1 MELSQSPTGWIVVA
15 WFAILGACIGS
26 FVNVLCY
33 RLPIIKK
40 LGPEYAD
47 GKALQELVERH
58 GAFSLSAPRSAC
70 PCCSAPIKAKHNIPV
85 LGWIVLRGKCAT
97 CARNISWTYPAVE
110 LLFAAV
116 FAAHAWF
123 EGLYLAGV
131 LTLPMMAIAFCG
143 FWIYRKT
150 QRILAAFVYAFVALF
165 AAQAVLTVMG
175 FSAYA

>member
-1 MELSQSPTGWIVVA
+1 MDLSQMPTGWVVVV

-26 FVNVLCY
+26 FVNVVCY

-40 LGPEYAD
+40 LGPDYAD
-47 GKALQELVERH
+47 GKALQQLVLQH
-58 GAFSLSAPRSAC
+58 GKFSLSAPRSAC

-85 LGWIVLRGKCAT
+85 LGWLFLRGKCAS
-97 CARNISWTYPAVE
+97 CAHKISWTYPAVE
-110 LLFAAV
+110 VLFALV

-150 QRILAAFVYAFVALF
+150 QRMLPVLGYAFVALL